1 MRFHSI
7 SEVQLC
13 TCSKSSQSITH
24 SDNALHCYRKACVF
38 VPSQSDMRFMYPL
51 CDGQEKLNGSEEIKG
66 RHYFKYYDK
75 KDVIWNLE
83 ECEKQELDE
92 KQ

>member
-1 MRFHSI
+1 M
-7 SEVQLC
+7 
-13 TCSKSSQSITH
+13 CSKSSQSITH
-24 SDNALHCYRKACVF
+24 LGNALHCYRKACGF
-38 VPSQSDMRFMYPL
+38 VPSQSRMLFMYPL
-51 CDGQEKLNGSEEIKG
+51 GDGQEKLNESEEIKG

-83 ECEKQELDE
+83 ECDKQEPDG